1 MTCKRWCITGLT
13 AALLVALV
21 LPALA
26 QQQTGSISGR
36 AIDASG
42 ATLPGVTVSI
52 VSDNLI
58 GGPRTA
64 VTDEQGV
71 YRFTL
76 LPGGRYTVTFVLAGF
91 STLNISD
98 VSLSAGAAA
107 TVNGKLEVATLS
119 ESITVTSQSPT
130 IDLES
135 SKVAV
140 NWDQQKLDELPY
152 SRSLT
157 GLVSLIPGLYATS
170 LDVGGSQFGTG
181 SGPAAEGWTVSAVL
195 PRNGTPA

>member
-1 MTCKRWCITGLT
+1 MTCKRRCVTALT
-13 AALLVALV
+13 VALIAGMV

-42 ATLPGVTVSI
+42 ATLPGVSVSI

-76 LPGGRYTVTFVLAGF
+76 LPGGRYL
-91 STLNISD
+91 
-98 VSLSAGAAA
+98 
-107 TVNGKLEVATLS
+107 
-119 ESITVTSQSPT
+119 
-130 IDLES
+130 
-135 SKVAV
+135 
-140 NWDQQKLDELPY
+140 
-152 SRSLT
+152 
-157 GLVSLIPGLYATS
+157 SLIHI
-170 LDVGGSQFGTG
+170 
-181 SGPAAEGWTVSAVL
+181 
-195 PRNGTPA
+195 